1 MGTLFDQPVRATLNV
16 AVLENARYH
25 EGSIGKAS
33 DYTSSVND
41 TMVEMKMVAE
51 ERGVP
56 VGEVIA
62 LYDAMVR
69 NRHCDLLAR
78 DGDIKDEQLA
88 GFGELLK
95 EIAANL
101 AQIGQRLE
109 YLYEKD

>member
-1 MGTLFDQPVRATLNV
+1 MGTLFDQPVRARLDV
-16 AVLENARYH
+16 AGLENARYYA
-25 EGSIGKAS
+25 GSIGSAA
-33 DYTSSVND
+33 DYTSSVNE

-51 ERGVP
+51 EREVP

-95 EIAANL
+95 EISSNL
-101 AQIGQRLE
+101 AYIGQSLE
-109 YLYEKD
+109 YLYNKD